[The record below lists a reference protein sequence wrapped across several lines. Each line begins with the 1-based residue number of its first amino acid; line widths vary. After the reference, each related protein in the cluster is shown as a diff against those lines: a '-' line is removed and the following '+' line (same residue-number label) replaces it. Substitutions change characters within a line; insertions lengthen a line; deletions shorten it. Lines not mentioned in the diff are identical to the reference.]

1 MICDLIVG
9 NLSVQQI
16 MSYSKSSLSHYH
28 TSAKKRPISLV
39 IAHTKDL
46 LSLLYFPDAHV
57 CNRSTSKEKKNN
69 IPNERIQNIYICFAI
84 FLVIVYAVRLVSSC
98 FRAHRIALHRITFQ
112 CTKYFECI
120 FNCLP
125 RTFCI
130 WMAFMFSLCYSI
142 QLGPEQRNTT
152 TTTTPSQKSLFI
164 YFFIFISEPSYCC
177 VIVCV
182 AFYSIS

>member
-1 MICDLIVG
+1 MICDVIVE

-69 IPNERIQNIYICFAI
+69 NIPNERIQNIYICFAI
-84 FLVIVYAVRLVSSC
+84 FLVIVYAVRLVLSC
-98 FRAHRIALHRITFQ
+98 FRAHRIASNHFSMHQIFRMHFQLFATYVLYLDGLYVFALLFHSTWAGAKEHYNNNNNSITKITIYLFLHFH
-112 CTKYFECI
+112 
-120 FNCLP
+120 L
-125 RTFCI
+125 
-130 WMAFMFSLCYSI
+130 
-142 QLGPEQRNTT
+142 
-152 TTTTPSQKSLFI
+152 
-164 YFFIFISEPSYCC
+164 
-177 VIVCV
+177 
-182 AFYSIS
+182 